1 MKKRIILWIALLPG
15 VAAQAQTLHRTECP
29 LGYDQYIG
37 RVWRENLSYAAEK
50 LNVRIADAEVKAA
63 GVFNDPQ
70 FGVEYGNN
78 ADRRMQM
85 GQSVSAELSKTFSP
99 GKRAARID
107 LARSEQELSGALLE
121 DYFRNLRAEATL
133 AYLDAVKQA
142 ELFRVKQ
149 DAYENIRKL
158 AEGDSV
164 KYTLGKI
171 TRVDDIQSGLEAGMM
186 YNELLQARTDLHN
199 AFFALNLQTATFDRD
214 TLYVPSG
221 SLHMPERTFDPD
233 RLVQS
238 ALDNRADLAAALK
251 DTEVARRALMVA
263 RRERNMDFDVSL
275 GVNHNTEVRNEI
287 APAPRFNGVTVGLS
301 VPLKFSNLNKGTVQ
315 AAKYRIQQ
323 AEARYRQA
331 ELEVQ
336 TEVLQNLRQYLSL
349 AEQVRRY
356 ETGLLEKAKSVID
369 GKIYSYDRG
378 ETPLLEVLNAQRT
391 YDDLRTAY
399 IETLYDHAAALV
411 ELERSAGIWDVVVE

>member
-1 MKKRIILWIALLPG
+1 
-15 VAAQAQTLHRTECP
+15 
-29 LGYDQYIG
+29 
-37 RVWRENLSYAAEK
+37 
-50 LNVRIADAEVKAA
+50 
-63 GVFNDPQ
+63 
-70 FGVEYGNN
+70 
-78 ADRRMQM
+78 M

-214 TLYVPSG
+214 TLYVPSARCTCRNGRSIPIG
-221 SLHMPERTFDPD
+221 SY
-233 RLVQS
+233 S
-238 ALDNRADLAAALK
+238 
-251 DTEVARRALMVA
+251 
-263 RRERNMDFDVSL
+263 
-275 GVNHNTEVRNEI
+275 
-287 APAPRFNGVTVGLS
+287 PRWT
-301 VPLKFSNLNKGTVQ
+301 
-315 AAKYRIQQ
+315 
-323 AEARYRQA
+323 
-331 ELEVQ
+331 
-336 TEVLQNLRQYLSL
+336 
-349 AEQVRRY
+349 
-356 ETGLLEKAKSVID
+356 TGPTWPP
-369 GKIYSYDRG
+369 R
-378 ETPLLEVLNAQRT
+378 
-391 YDDLRTAY
+391 
-399 IETLYDHAAALV
+399 
-411 ELERSAGIWDVVVE
+411 

>member
-1 MKKRIILWIALLPG
+1 MLPG

-251 DTEVARRALMVA
+251 DTEVARRALTVA

-287 APAPRFNGVTVGLS
+287 APAPRFQRRYGGAFRTAEIFEPKQRYRAGGQVPDPTGRSPLPAGRIGGADRSVAKPAAVPFAGRTGQTLRNGVAGES
-301 VPLKFSNLNKGTVQ
+301 QIGH
-315 AAKYRIQQ
+315 
-323 AEARYRQA
+323 
-331 ELEVQ
+331 
-336 TEVLQNLRQYLSL
+336 
-349 AEQVRRY
+349 RR
-356 ETGLLEKAKSVID
+356 
-369 GKIYSYDRG
+369 
-378 ETPLLEVLNAQRT
+378 
-391 YDDLRTAY
+391 
-399 IETLYDHAAALV
+399 
-411 ELERSAGIWDVVVE
+411 

>member
-1 MKKRIILWIALLPG
+1 MKQTIFKGSG
-15 VAAQAQTLHRTECP
+15 VAIITPMLED
-29 LGYDQYIG
+29 G
-37 RVWRENLSYAAEK
+37 
-50 LNVRIADAEVKAA
+50 
-63 GVFNDPQ
+63 
-70 FGVEYGNN
+70 
-78 ADRRMQM
+78 
-85 GQSVSAELSKTFSP
+85 SVNYPVLKE
-99 GKRAARID
+99 
-107 LARSEQELSGALLE
+107 LLE
-121 DYFRNLRAEATL
+121 QQIAGGTDAIVICGTTGEA
-133 AYLDAVKQA
+133 
-142 ELFRVKQ
+142 
-149 DAYENIRKL
+149 
-158 AEGDSV
+158 S
-164 KYTLGKI
+164 
-171 TRVDDIQSGLEAGMM
+171 
-186 YNELLQARTDLHN
+186 
-199 AFFALNLQTATFDRD
+199 
-214 TLYVPSG
+214 
-221 SLHMPERTFDPD
+221 
-233 RLVQS
+233 
-238 ALDNRADLAAALK
+238 ALK
-251 DTEVARRALMVA
+251 DTEVARRALTVA

>member
-1 MKKRIILWIALLPG
+1 M
-15 VAAQAQTLHRTECP
+15 
-29 LGYDQYIG
+29 
-37 RVWRENLSYAAEK
+37 
-50 LNVRIADAEVKAA
+50 
-63 GVFNDPQ
+63 
-70 FGVEYGNN
+70 
-78 ADRRMQM
+78 
-85 GQSVSAELSKTFSP
+85 
-99 GKRAARID
+99 
-107 LARSEQELSGALLE
+107 
-121 DYFRNLRAEATL
+121 
-133 AYLDAVKQA
+133 
-142 ELFRVKQ
+142 FRVKQ

-251 DTEVARRALMVA
+251 DTEVARRALTVA